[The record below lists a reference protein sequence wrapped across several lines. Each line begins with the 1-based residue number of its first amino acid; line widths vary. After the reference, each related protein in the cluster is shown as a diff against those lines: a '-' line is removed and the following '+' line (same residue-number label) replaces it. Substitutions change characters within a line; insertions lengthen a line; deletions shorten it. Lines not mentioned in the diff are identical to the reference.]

1 MPSRP
6 LARKSL
12 CLVVVSCVLTCQLE
26 RLAAVESFPPF
37 TSLVPVFGVF
47 GLAQSAAQASEPALV
62 NLLSSYIANIRYA
75 DPDDK
80 VISFD
85 KAARFKACDD
95 AMAAVGR
102 AREVLAKST
111 ADKTSFQKEVSSI
124 GVNLASFFAL
134 IPKEDFKKA
143 EALSQKMRLLDAESC

>member
-1 MPSRP
+1 MRQ
-6 LARKSL
+6 RFG
-12 CLVVVSCVLTCQLE
+12 QLSDTDLDAY
-26 RLAAVESFPPF
+26 RFAC
-37 TSLVPVFGVF
+37 T
-47 GLAQSAAQASEPALV
+47 Q
-62 NLLSSYIANIRYA
+62 YIANIRYA

-143 EALSQKMRLLDAESC
+143 EALSQKMRLLDADKDSRLSDEEAKMVRSGAQPLPQEDLDVITALRKVGFGNLLIP